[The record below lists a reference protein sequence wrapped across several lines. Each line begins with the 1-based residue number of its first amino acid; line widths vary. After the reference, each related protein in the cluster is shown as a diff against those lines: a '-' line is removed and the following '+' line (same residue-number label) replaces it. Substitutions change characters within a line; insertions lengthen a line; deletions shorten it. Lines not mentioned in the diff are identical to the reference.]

1 MEYYGLC
8 SGLLVSSPHFIFLFQ
23 VTNYLLNEILKLST
37 VASRAEILKYL
48 LICGFISIETMNN
61 FDLVV
66 LIQGVLERT
75 PIYRLKLTWERVE
88 KMIPNKRME
97 FKKLVGICG
106 KNVGTLMNKSVPPM
120 IPYLGT
126 IMQWIMNNHE
136 IPSLLPQ
143 TKNEEDEQE
152 EEREK
157 VKREQRHDKQE
168 DKTDTSSQGG
178 GGPHPDQ
185 ESIMHLNISKHRHL
199 AMIIQTFENGQKI
212 PYTIDNDLKIQK
224 IVFQPIQWAGE
235 ETIQLRSV
243 ELEPIVK

>member
-1 MEYYGLC
+1 
-8 SGLLVSSPHFIFLFQ
+8 
-23 VTNYLLNEILKLST
+23 VTNFLLNEILKLST
-37 VASRAEILKYL
+37 VTSRAETIKYL
-48 LICGFISIETMNN
+48 LLCGFISIETMNN

-75 PIYRLKLTWERVE
+75 PIYRLKQTWERVE

-106 KNVGTLMNKSVPPM
+106 KNVGNLMNKSVPPM

-143 TKNEEDEQE
+143 SEE
-152 EEREK
+152 K
-157 VKREQRHDKQE
+157 K
-168 DKTDTSSQGG
+168 
-178 GGPHPDQ
+178 DQ
-185 ESIMHLNISKHRHL
+185 EQQKPEVAQERQGHEPDEGSSDVEAGDVTKECVHLNISKHRHL
-199 AMIIQTFENGQKI
+199 AMIIQTFETGQKI

-224 IVFQPIQWAGE
+224 IVFQPIQWTGE
-235 ETIQLRSV
+235 ESTQMRSV

>member
-1 MEYYGLC
+1 VFWSTGV
-8 SGLLVSSPHFIFLFQ
+8 VSSLHFFFQ